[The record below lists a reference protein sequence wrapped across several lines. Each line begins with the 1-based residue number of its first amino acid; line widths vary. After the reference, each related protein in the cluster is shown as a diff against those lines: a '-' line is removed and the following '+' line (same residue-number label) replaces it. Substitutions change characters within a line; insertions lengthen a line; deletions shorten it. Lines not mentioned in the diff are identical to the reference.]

1 MQRFEGRIALIT
13 GGSRGIGAA
22 TARRLAAEG
31 ARVWVG
37 YRSRLDAAEAVV
49 AEIEAA
55 GGSAAVVAI
64 DVCDEASVQAAV
76 ARVLEVDDRIDV
88 LVNSAG
94 VTRDGLLLTME
105 EADWHAVVD
114 TNAGGTYRVVKAVG
128 RAMLMRRSGSIVL
141 LSSVAGQKAGRG
153 HANYAASKGAVEAM
167 TRALAVELARKKI
180 RVNAV
185 APGVILT
192 EMSQRVREAAGDTI
206 KGEVLLRRFGE
217 ADEVASTIAWL
228 ASDDAS
234 YVTGQIIAVDGGMK
248 M

>member
-1 MQRFEGRIALIT
+1 MDRFEGRIALVT

-31 ARVWVG
+31 AKVWVG
-37 YRSRLDAAEAVV
+37 YRSRQDAAEAVV
-49 AEIEAA
+49 AGIADA
-55 GGSAAVVAI
+55 GGAAAAI
-64 DVCDEASVQAAV
+64 ALDVTDGASVQAAV
-76 ARVLEVDDRIDV
+76 DAVLEADGRIDV

-105 EADWHAVVD
+105 EDDWNAVVD
-114 TNAGGTYRVVKAVG
+114 TNATGTYRVVKAVA
-128 RAMLMRRSGSIVL
+128 RAMLMKRTGSIVL

-185 APGVILT
+185 APGVIVT
-192 EMSQRVREAAGDTI
+192 DMSQRVREAAGDTI

-217 ADEVASTIAWL
+217 PEEVASTIAWL

-234 YVTGQIIAVDGGMK
+234 YVTGQVIAVDGGMK